1 MHFEDGS
8 EEIVIT
14 LFPHS
19 QKIKKKKAKNKKTT
33 TTQRHRVGTFSD
45 TITTNE

>member
-19 QKIKKKKAKNKKTT
+19 QKIKKKKAKNKKNHNNTEA
-33 TTQRHRVGTFSD
+33 QSRHIFRYYY
-45 TITTNE
+45 NE